1 MQAAADDEGPEAF
14 FSLAALTAAAQA
26 SDDDAEEEE
35 EEEGRSEGSDL
46 DAAIREME
54 TTGGASD
61 ADADEDAESD
71 QQAEDGEQVCAASSP
86 LIHPPP
92 RVTCLCLAALL
103 CERSGS
109 SAIMFTTG
117 VAPTWVWASW
127 PGRAVTSPE
136 AGSCR

>member
-1 MQAAADDEGPEAF
+1 MRQYLHATWCSGEALELPSSPLDERGGGCGHGCGWTQVQAAADDEGPEAF

-46 DAAIREME
+46 DAAIREMQ
-54 TTGGASD
+54 TTGGASDDD

-86 LIHPPP
+86 LIHPP
-92 RVTCLCLAALL
+92 RV
-103 CERSGS
+103 
-109 SAIMFTTG
+109 
-117 VAPTWVWASW
+117 
-127 PGRAVTSPE
+127 
-136 AGSCR
+136 